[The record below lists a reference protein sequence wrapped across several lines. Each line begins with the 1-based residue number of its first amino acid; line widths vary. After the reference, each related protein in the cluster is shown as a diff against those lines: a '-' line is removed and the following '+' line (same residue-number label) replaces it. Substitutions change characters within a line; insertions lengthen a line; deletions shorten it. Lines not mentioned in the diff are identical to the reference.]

1 MQKCGKCKKEGFW
14 HSKKVIPFYN
24 TGAIIRVNAIFDCAI
39 IGGSTVFLYNDGKI
53 TVKDTVEKC
62 KSDQNWWSYGE
73 SDRMLMPTVQPK

>member
-39 IGGSTVFLYNDGKI
+39 IGVQLYCKI
-53 TVKDTVEKC
+53 K
-62 KSDQNWWSYGE
+62 
-73 SDRMLMPTVQPK
+73 